1 MSKSPETVSKF
12 LTELAEKL
20 KPLWTK
26 EKAKMIE
33 LKEEEVWLVWLLHL
47 SIFWISNLDNP
58 LIESSKFVC
67 WRFLVNG
74 YEAGNKY

>member
-1 MSKSPETVSKF
+1 

-33 LKEEEVWLVWLLHL
+33 LKEEEV
-47 SIFWISNLDNP
+47 
-58 LIESSKFVC
+58 
-67 WRFLVNG
+67 
-74 YEAGNKY
+74 

>member
-33 LKEEEVWLVWLLHL
+33 LKEEEV
-47 SIFWISNLDNP
+47 
-58 LIESSKFVC
+58 
-67 WRFLVNG
+67 
-74 YEAGNKY
+74 